1 MEPSVADGWA
11 KSVSENEAVTRHE
24 PLKKKTQQRKS
35 YNLVNEDD

>member
-24 PLKKKTQQRKS
+24 PLKKKNAAEEILQFSKRG
-35 YNLVNEDD
+35 